1 MNEIGFVDTTLRDG
15 QQSLWAERMTT
26 GMMLSVA
33 ERMDNAGFEAIELIS
48 SSHFKK
54 CVRELREDPWERIR
68 LVSQRITKT
77 PLRLI
82 AGRFN
87 NFEITPQSVY
97 RLFIERLAA
106 NGLRQIRIS
115 DEWNDLSGWQRKVQT
130 SREFGLDPLVNLI
143 FSVSP
148 KHTDEYYAQRAREA
162 ATLGVDRL
170 CLKDPGGLLTPE
182 RTRKLVPLILQN
194 SNGKHLELHTHCT
207 TGLGPLCCL
216 EAIKLGV
223 KTVNTALPPLANAS
237 SNPSFFN
244 VASNARA
251 LGYTPA
257 VDEESVKPVS
267 EHFTF
272 IAKREGFPIGAPV
285 EYDYSQYLHQVPGGM
300 ISNLRHQLRLVGL
313 EHRLEETLEEATQ
326 VRAEFGY
333 PIMVTPLSQFVGSQ
347 AAINLIVGERYK
359 QVTDSVIQ
367 YALGRWGKEGSTSMD
382 PNVKDKIMSSPRARE
397 LARWEPPEPSIQ
409 DLRRKL
415 GGRGVSDE
423 EVLLRMILSQDEIDA
438 AHVGGPPKEYLSAS
452 QPLVTLVEELSKRR
466 DLNRIRIQKD
476 GLSLTLGKRGGL

>member
-148 KHTDEYYAQRAREA
+148 KHTDEYYAQKAREAATLGVDRLCLKDPGGLLTPERTRKLVPLILQNSNGKHLELHTHCTTGLGPLCCLEAIKLGVKTVNTALPPLYKESVYRLFIERLAANGLRQIRISDEWNDLSGWQRKVQTSREFGLDPLVNLIFSVSPKHTDEYYAQKAREA

-267 EHFTF
+267 EHFMF

-285 EYDYSQYLHQVPGGM
+285 EYDYSQYPGKQW
-300 ISNLRHQLRLVGL
+300 ISPVSRFNRRVDPTRGTVH
-313 EHRLEETLEEATQ
+313 
-326 VRAEFGY
+326 
-333 PIMVTPLSQFVGSQ
+333 
-347 AAINLIVGERYK
+347 
-359 QVTDSVIQ
+359 
-367 YALGRWGKEGSTSMD
+367 TS
-382 PNVKDKIMSSPRARE
+382 
-397 LARWEPPEPSIQ
+397 
-409 DLRRKL
+409 
-415 GGRGVSDE
+415 
-423 EVLLRMILSQDEIDA
+423 
-438 AHVGGPPKEYLSAS
+438 
-452 QPLVTLVEELSKRR
+452 
-466 DLNRIRIQKD
+466 
-476 GLSLTLGKRGGL
+476 

>member
-33 ERMDNAGFEAIELIS
+33 EQMDNAGFEAIELIS

-68 LVSQRITKT
+68 LVAKRITKT

-115 DEWNDLSGWQRKVQT
+115 DEWNDLSGWQHKVQVA
-130 SREFGLDPLVNLI
+130 REFGLDPLVNLI

-148 KHTDEYYAQRAREA
+148 KHTDEYYARKAREA
-162 ATLGVDRL
+162 ATLEVSRL

-182 RTRKLVPLILQN
+182 RTRILVPLILQN
-194 SNGKHLELHTHCT
+194 SKGKHLEFHTHCT

-223 KTVNTALPPLANAS
+223 KTVNTALPPLANSS

-251 LGYTPA
+251 LGYTPT
-257 VDEESVKPVS
+257 VDEKSVKPVS
-267 EHFTF
+267 EQFMF
-272 IAKREGFPIGAPV
+272 IAKQEGFPIGAPV

-300 ISNLRHQLRLVGL
+300 ISNLRHQLQLVGL
-313 EHRLEETLEEATQ
+313 EHRLEETLEEVTR

-347 AAINLIVGERYK
+347 AAINVIVGERYK

-367 YALGRWGKEGSTSMD
+367 YALGRWGKEGSSSMD
-382 PNVKDKIMSSPRARE
+382 PNVKDKIMSRSRAKE

-409 DLRRKL
+409 ELRRKL

-423 EVLLRMILSQDEIDA
+423 DLMLRLILSKDEIEA
-438 AHVGGPPKEYLSAS
+438 AHVGGPPKEYHSAR
-452 QPLVTLVEELSKRR
+452 QPLVTLIKDLTKRS
-466 DLNRIRIQKD
+466 NFSQIRMQK
-476 GLSLTLGKRGGL
+476 GRLSLTLGKRSNL